1 MERLLVVVSS
11 QRTSVAGKPFPKVR
25 LTSLKGASM
34 MSGTA
39 HRSIVILLVS
49 SIVVAGSLTADDQVA
64 DQTTQTS
71 AARAKVSIAPEL
83 LDPSLATERAP
94 DSYRVKLETTKGDVI
109 ILVNRSWAPNG
120 ADRFYNLVRIGY
132 YDDVA
137 FYRVIRGFMAQ
148 CGFSPDPTV
157 SAAWARATIPDD
169 PMTQANTRGMVT
181 FAQPAMANAR
191 TTQFFINVADN
202 SYLEKHGSFAPF
214 GKVISGMDV
223 VDSFYAGYGEGAP
236 RGRGPSQPRIANEGN
251 SYLRESFPELDY
263 IRHAT
268 IVESEAEAA
277 D

>member
-1 MERLLVVVSS
+1 
-11 QRTSVAGKPFPKVR
+11 
-25 LTSLKGASM
+25 M

-39 HRSIVILLVS
+39 RCSTVSLLVS
-49 SIVVAGSLTADDQVA
+49 LIAVAGSLTAEDQGA
-64 DQTTQTS
+64 EQTAPAS
-71 AARAKVSIAPEL
+71 AARTKAEIAAEL

-94 DSYRVKLETTKGDVI
+94 DSYRVKLETTKGEVI

-148 CGFSPDPTV
+148 CGFSSDPSV
-157 SAAWARATIPDD
+157 SEAWARATIPDD

-202 SYLEKHGSFAPF
+202 SYLEKHGAFAPF

-236 RGRGPSQPRIANEGN
+236 RGRGPSQSRIAREGN

-268 IVESEAEAA
+268 VVEPIVEAT